1 MLTLHDERRSPTTEV
16 PHTVETVLGSNLLAH
31 ATLLAGR
38 AGLGRPVR
46 RINHVDDPAGIRFWI
61 RPGDLL
67 STTSEALTHLTEPTA
82 ALLSRAHSLGVAG
95 ILVRV
100 DDDIAV
106 PECVGVSAETLG
118 LPLVQVC
125 GELDPGHD
133 LTAGLRDNAKTQAR
147 AMFRSE
153 RLRRA
158 LTDITLAGG
167 GVAQLAFA
175 TSVECDVAV
184 SITTVDGR
192 ELASAGSDDELH
204 ALRTS
209 TALDP
214 TGRLRTDSVDGGL
227 GLRSQ
232 QGNSIAVCAITAN
245 GIDHGRI
252 VLFSSRRPL
261 TESDLHTADAAAGV
275 LAMVVTRDLALSA
288 VEEKHRSNFLRDL
301 LLGRGGEHAHAVA
314 HARRFGW
321 DLGRPVVIV
330 AIEPIPHLDDEPTPG
345 RRPLVDRQM
354 SAFAG
359 ALAQRDPQ
367 AAIAALGTET
377 VIIMGERPTTVADV
391 HEIVERVH
399 GDGGGGR
406 QPFTVGI
413 SRPCTTV
420 ADIPSR
426 YGQART
432 ALKVGRQVSGDWA
445 VTTFDELGVFRLLSL
460 VDNVD
465 ELESFTRETLHD
477 LAGHDDE
484 ARDMRRTLETLLATN
499 INIAETARALHF
511 HYNTLR
517 YRITKLEKILG
528 PFTDRADLRLDLSLA
543 LKIMAMRGT
552 DHHM

>member
-1 MLTLHDERRSPTTEV
+1 MLTLRDEQRSAITEA
-16 PHTVETVLGSNLLAH
+16 PHTVETVLDSPLLAD
-31 ATLLAGR
+31 ATVLAGH

-67 STTSEALTHLTEPTA
+67 STTSEALAHLTEPTA
-82 ALLSRAHSLGVAG
+82 SLLSRAHSLGVAG

-100 DDDIAV
+100 DADLAV
-106 PECVGVSAETLG
+106 PECVGVCADELG
-118 LPLVQVC
+118 LPLIQI
-125 GELDPGHD
+125 LDEPGPGHE
-133 LTAGLRDNAKTQAR
+133 LTAGLRDSAKTQAR
-147 AMFRSE
+147 AKFRSD
-153 RLRRA
+153 RLRRS

-167 GVAQLAFA
+167 GVSQLAFA
-175 TSVECDVAV
+175 TAVECDVAV

-192 ELASAGSDDELH
+192 ELASAGSDDELR
-204 ALRTS
+204 ALRTGI
-209 TALDP
+209 AFDA
-214 TGRLRTDSVDGGL
+214 TGRLRTDSIDGGL

-232 QGNSIAVCAITAN
+232 QNNSIAVCAVTAN

-252 VLFSSRRPL
+252 VLFSSTRTL
-261 TESDLHTADAAAGV
+261 TESDLLTADAAAGV

-301 LLGRGGEHAHAVA
+301 LLGRGGEHDHAVA
-314 HARRFGW
+314 HARRLGW
-321 DLGRPVVIV
+321 DIGRPVVVV
-330 AIEPIPHLDDEPTPG
+330 AIEPIPHRDDPSPT

-354 SAFAG
+354 AAFSS
-359 ALAQRDPQ
+359 ALAQRDSS

-377 VIIMGERPTTVADV
+377 VIIMGSGPTTVSDV

-413 SRPCTTV
+413 SRPCTAV
-420 ADIPSR
+420 EDIPAT

-432 ALKVGRQVSGDWA
+432 AVKVGRRIGRDWT
-445 VTTFDELGVFRLLSL
+445 VTAFDELGVFRLLSL
-460 VDNVD
+460 VDNED
-465 ELESFTRETLHD
+465 ELESFARETLHD
-477 LAGHDDE
+477 LAGHSAE
-484 ARDMRRTLETLLATN
+484 AQDMRKTLDMLLATN

-528 PFTDRADLRLDLSLA
+528 PFTDHADLRLDLSLA
-543 LKIMAMRGT
+543 LKIMAMRAA
-552 DHHM
+552 DHQM